1 MTKVE
6 AIIRFNLMI
15 YDDMQCQERT
25 YIVIRLSAIGLFGT
39 GMFLCCMNEDKHP
52 RLKDCKQ
59 QFLIVCM
66 NEYNRTTRHENGQAG
81 NRTIGHYLNHT

>member
-1 MTKVE
+1 MAKVE

-15 YDDMQCQERT
+15 YDDIRCQERT

-39 GMFLCCMNEDKHP
+39 DMFLCCMNEDKHP
-52 RLKDCKQ
+52 RLSGCNQPLLSKD
-59 QFLIVCM
+59 M
-66 NEYNRTTRHENGQAG
+66 NEHIRTPRHENGQAD